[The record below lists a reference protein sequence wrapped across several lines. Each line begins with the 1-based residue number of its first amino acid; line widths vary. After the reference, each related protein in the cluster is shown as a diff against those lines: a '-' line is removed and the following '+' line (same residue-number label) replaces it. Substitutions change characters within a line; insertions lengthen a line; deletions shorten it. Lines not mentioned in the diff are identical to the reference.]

1 MEPGALSR
9 NLSGFGEVSGWT
21 WIPSH
26 LVVSWHFRLVE
37 RFGGAHGVRDMGLL
51 ESALARPQNLVAYG
65 EVVTTER
72 LAALYA
78 VGVAKAHAFI
88 DGNKRIA
95 FAVMVAFLKAHGRRL
110 DATESDATQI
120 MLDVA
125 ASVISEAELETWIT
139 VHCRTE
145 AEI

>member
-1 MEPGALSR
+1 MSD
-9 NLSGFGEVSGWT
+9 WT

-26 LVVSWHFRLVE
+26 LAVSWHTRLVE
-37 RFGGAHGVRDMGLL
+37 RFGGAPGVRDMGLL

-78 VGVAKAHAFI
+78 VGVTKAHAFV

-95 FAVMVAFLKAHGRRL
+95 FAVMVAFLKAHGRHL
-110 DATESDATQI
+110 DATEGEATRI

-125 ASVISEAELETWIT
+125 ASVIKEVELQQWIEA
-139 VHCRTE
+139 HCRKEGTR
-145 AEI
+145 

>member
-9 NLSGFGEVSGWT
+9 DLSGFGEVSGWT
-21 WIPSH
+21 WIPPH
-26 LVVSWHFRLVE
+26 LTVSWHSRLVE
-37 RFGGAHGVRDMGLL
+37 RFGGAPGVRDMGLL

-78 VGVAKAHAFI
+78 VGVAKAHAFV

-95 FAVMVAFLKAHGRRL
+95 FAVMVAFLKAHGRHL
-110 DATESDATQI
+110 DATEGEATRI

-125 ASVISEAELETWIT
+125 ASVIGEAELEQWIEA
-139 VHCRTE
+139 HCRNQ
-145 AEI
+145 

>member
-1 MEPGALSR
+1 
-9 NLSGFGEVSGWT
+9 
-21 WIPSH
+21 
-26 LVVSWHFRLVE
+26 
-37 RFGGAHGVRDMGLL
+37 MGLL

-78 VGVAKAHAFI
+78 VGVAKAHAFV

-95 FAVMVAFLKAHGRRL
+95 FAVMVAFLKAHGRHL
-110 DATESDATQI
+110 DATEGETTQI

-125 ASVISEAELETWIT
+125 ASVIGEAELQSWIEA
-139 VHCRTE
+139 HCRKDD
-145 AEI
+145 AK